1 MQINWYY
8 SVFFLLPFQA
18 GGAKRVRDFKKTISQ
33 FSFFPRCFW
42 K

>member
-18 GGAKRVRDFKKTISQ
+18 GGREAPAGILFGTSHRR
-33 FSFFPRCFW
+33 R
-42 K
+42 

>member
-18 GGAKRVRDFKKTISQ
+18 GGREAQAATRFGTSR
-33 FSFFPRCFW
+33 RRR
-42 K
+42 